1 MFKHTNFIA
10 TYIHAYI
17 LMIYI
22 CIVNWSVQS
31 PLAISIYQPR
41 CLGACCRRLHFHS
54 VTCSSRFSVTPIL
67 EDHTLPQVQMLRPGL
82 KKQSSGS
89 SGSRDM
95 SSHEFARRLGWF
107 RHRFRIVSDNH
118 RLRLSL
124 SRLWMICR
132 IVSSSG
138 LWSLMSN
145 HNDMLWYTMAIP
157 CYSCKLQVPNM
168 MIIYDICSESCWV
181 LPGDVDFSQVM
192 PLASGSWTKKM
203 QLGGKTSWS
212 VDGVDGLY

>member
-1 MFKHTNFIA
+1 MTGWGANQAWVIEKPA
-10 TYIHAYI
+10 TQARSNRRCAFCMPLLDNYDRNNYIYVCWSIETLIYIYTCTCILYIYI
-17 LMIYI
+17 LMI
-22 CIVNWSVQS
+22 VQS

-41 CLGACCRRLHFHS
+41 CLGACCRSLHFHS

-132 IVSSSG
+132 IVSSSVP
-138 LWSLMSN
+138 WSTMSN
-145 HNDMLWYTMAIP
+145 HNDMLWYTLAIP
-157 CYSCKLQVPNM
+157 ANCKCQ
-168 MIIYDICSESCWV
+168 IW
-181 LPGDVDFSQVM
+181 
-192 PLASGSWTKKM
+192 W
-203 QLGGKTSWS
+203 
-212 VDGVDGLY
+212 

>member
-1 MFKHTNFIA
+1 
-10 TYIHAYI
+10 
-17 LMIYI
+17 MIYI
-22 CIVNWSVQS
+22 CQCIVSWFVQS
-31 PLAISIYQPR
+31 PLAISIHQPR
-41 CLGACCRRLHFHS
+41 CLGACCRRLHFPS

-157 CYSCKLQVPNM
+157 VLQIAIAKYDDNIRYAIGIRELNQKDAAWWQNILIRWWCWWALLNPKRHEITTGISTNRSGYCKLNH
-168 MIIYDICSESCWV
+168 I
-181 LPGDVDFSQVM
+181 
-192 PLASGSWTKKM
+192 
-203 QLGGKTSWS
+203 
-212 VDGVDGLY
+212 